1 MGKEVLEIEHRK
13 ALALAQGGP
22 EAIALQHAKGRLTI
36 RERIDA
42 VLDVGTFVEHGP
54 GAGFATQSE
63 AGDITDFSPANYVVG
78 FGAVLGRQV
87 VVGGEDFT
95 LKGGSPNAAG
105 LRKSVYAEEL
115 ALHYKVPL
123 MRLLEGGGGSVSTP
137 TGSGPKQSARRC
149 LPSHALR

>member
-1 MGKEVLEIEHRK
+1 MSWEKEVLEIEHRK

-63 AGDITDFSPANYVVG
+63 AGEITDFSPANYVVG

-95 LKGGSPNAAG
+95 LKHQVGMKLNPVKGKWLTTS
-105 LRKSVYAEEL
+105 SL
-115 ALHYKVPL
+115 AVNYIQAYC
-123 MRLLEGGGGSVSTP
+123 RS
-137 TGSGPKQSARRC
+137 
-149 LPSHALR
+149 

>member
-1 MGKEVLEIEHRK
+1 M
-13 ALALAQGGP
+13 
-22 EAIALQHAKGRLTI
+22 
-36 RERIDA
+36 RIDG

-63 AGDITDFSPANYVVG
+63 AGEITDFSPANYVVG
-78 FGAVLGRQV
+78 FGAVQGRQV

-115 ALHYKVPL
+115 ALHYKIPL
-123 MRLLEGGGGSVSTP
+123 MLLLEGGGGSVSAPSYGGRPCLGLTRPWP
-137 TGSGPKQSARRC
+137 TAQQRSIGGVSDS
-149 LPSHALR
+149 